1 MKINS
6 VRNVFKYFLH
16 GAQGHFLFM
25 LVTGPKDSMWD
36 WFRYTLQVF
45 TRFCLDT
52 SIVFAIITGNLI
64 TRSDTA
70 ISTNFV
76 QSKTIQESLKHVF
89 IIFMQQDNVF
99 TKTENCHSAHICPQC
114 RALSLSFI
122 KQAPQFCFSYQNWYL
137 GLQLVRIFQD
147 GIYFIP
153 LYHMFKDDIPQ
164 HMSAASL
171 YTMNYRKSTTN
182 LIILM
187 HE

>member
-76 QSKTIQESLKHVF
+76 QSKTIQESLKHFF

-114 RALSLSFI
+114 RALSLVH
-122 KQAPQFCFSYQNWYL
+122 QASSTMLF
-137 GLQLVRIFQD
+137 LVLELVFRFAISSHLSRWNIF
-147 GIYFIP
+147 
-153 LYHMFKDDIPQ
+153 
-164 HMSAASL
+164 
-171 YTMNYRKSTTN
+171 YTTLPYV
-182 LIILM
+182 
-187 HE
+187 